1 MHTAFGL
8 KKRVLLSLLPRQ
20 KWENI
25 GNSHRAPTQV
35 SLAEGLKS
43 PRLILD
49 VSITIWVG
57 SKTSDGPVE
66 GIASKCVAHMTWH
79 IRNVIMIIIV
89 TIFCFHPVVPFSEL
103 MA

>member
-1 MHTAFGL
+1 MFAGKLGL
-8 KKRVLLSLLPRQ
+8 KKAGALKPLTTS

-43 PRLILD
+43 SRLIFD

-66 GIASKCVAHMTWH
+66 VIAS
-79 IRNVIMIIIV
+79 
-89 TIFCFHPVVPFSEL
+89 
-103 MA
+103 